1 MLLSVA
7 DGKKSPTKIL
17 RKSASDQRPRPKLEV
32 GVMKAASHN
41 IKVKDKIP
49 KASRDSFLGRIDWGA
64 VSLVRNKSDNEG
76 KGIFCRKNKSL
87 HDNTDVFSRELSGSR
102 PKSTSA
108 PVHLKCVGDSDE
120 DEKEYTYKHYRMT
133 KITDQLY
140 LGNDHDANDETALK
154 EEKITHVLSMVARRW
169 SIKPRNLFLS
179 RSWTRSNSIK
189 RKCVPM
195 SDVGNTDVVKLLEEK
210 EVLAFMEESQK
221 RKNKLLVHCQLGQNR
236 SPTIVMAFLMKHEH
250 ITFYKAWR
258 KVKQKRL
265 IVQPNVKYIKQ
276 LQNWDVYLH
285 GKHSTPVDFLHL
297 KVSGDDISV
306 THEHVNTERMS
317 ALMWSNKKKMKKEV
331 SNFSNFASVSSIDTT
346 DLDVLCI
353 DSPSP
358 SRRTDEDREEIFS
371 SSKTLDGKDKEGNLG
386 GFNSPGGVS
395 NNLLIVSPC
404 VLSTSEDDTS
414 VSKPLSN
421 ELRFTGGKENADMLV
436 IVSKP
441 ATKLTID
448 L

>member
-1 MLLSVA
+1 MLLPIG
-7 DGKKSPTKIL
+7 DGKKSPTRIL
-17 RKSASDQRPRPKLEV
+17 RKSASDQRSRPKLEN
-32 GVMKAASHN
+32 GVIKAASHN
-41 IKVKDKIP
+41 IKGEDKIP
-49 KASRDSFLGRIDWGA
+49 KASRDSFLGRIDWAA
-64 VSLVRNKSDNEG
+64 VSLVHNKNDNDG

-87 HDNTDVFSRELSGSR
+87 HNSTDIFSQNPSGSR

-108 PVHLKCVGDSDE
+108 PVHLKAGGDSDE
-120 DEKEYTYKHYRMT
+120 DEKEYMYKQYRMT

-140 LGNDHDANDETALK
+140 LGDDHDANDETALK
-154 EEKITHVLSMVARRW
+154 EEKITHVLSMVARKWVR
-169 SIKPRNLFLS
+169 KPRNLFLS
-179 RSWTRSNSIK
+179 RSWTRNKGIK

-195 SDVGNTDVVKLLEEK
+195 SDIGNTDVVKLLEEK

-285 GKHSTPVDFLHL
+285 GKHSTPTDFLHL
-297 KVSGDDISV
+297 KVSGEDISV
-306 THEHVNTERMS
+306 THEHANTERMS
-317 ALMWSNKKKMKKEV
+317 ALMTSNKQKMKKEV

-346 DLDVLCI
+346 DLLCI

-358 SRRTDEDREEIFS
+358 THRTEEELFS
-371 SSKTLDGKDKEGNLG
+371 SSKTVDGQDKEGNLG
-386 GFNSPGGVS
+386 AFNSPGRVS

-404 VLSTSEDDTS
+404 VLSTSEEDIS
-414 VSKPLSN
+414 LGKPRSS
-421 ELRFTGGKENADMLV
+421 ELRFTGGRENADMLV

-441 ATKLTID
+441 TTKLTID